1 MPTVQSIVRQALGV
15 VIGGLIVAAM
25 TLARAN
31 AQEQLTVT
39 SLNGPLSI
47 DETYDTDKRI
57 TYQGMLLDAL
67 GQPVP
72 NGSYYM
78 VFSIYD
84 SATSTQPLWAQ
95 EFNPNANTGVN
106 VTGGYFTVLLDVNKD
121 GTADS
126 TIFTGA
132 SRWLGVRVRNDP
144 EMTPRQ
150 PLLYVP
156 YAYWARNA
164 DKLGGKGSHYLPVVF
179 GIVDSNGS
187 RLKGDGFSSNRN
199 DGAYV
204 IDIAGVSYDLN
215 HYVTVV
221 TPISQSSCPR
231 STIALSNSFENKLLV
246 DVRDGSNG
254 NVAGCKFHFVTYKP

>member
-25 TLARAN
+25 TLAPAN

-84 SATSTQPLWAQ
+84 SATSTQPLA
-95 EFNPNANTGVN
+95 
-106 VTGGYFTVLLDVNKD
+106 
-121 GTADS
+121 
-126 TIFTGA
+126 
-132 SRWLGVRVRNDP
+132 
-144 EMTPRQ
+144 
-150 PLLYVP
+150 
-156 YAYWARNA
+156 
-164 DKLGGKGSHYLPVVF
+164 
-179 GIVDSNGS
+179 
-187 RLKGDGFSSNRN
+187 
-199 DGAYV
+199 
-204 IDIAGVSYDLN
+204 AGVQPQRQHRRQRDRRLL
-215 HYVTVV
+215 HRVV
-221 TPISQSSCPR
+221 
-231 STIALSNSFENKLLV
+231 
-246 DVRDGSNG
+246 
-254 NVAGCKFHFVTYKP
+254 GCEQRRHSR

>member
-25 TLARAN
+25 TLAPRAN

-150 PLLYVP
+150 P
-156 YAYWARNA
+156 
-164 DKLGGKGSHYLPVVF
+164 
-179 GIVDSNGS
+179 
-187 RLKGDGFSSNRN
+187 
-199 DGAYV
+199 
-204 IDIAGVSYDLN
+204 
-215 HYVTVV
+215 
-221 TPISQSSCPR
+221 
-231 STIALSNSFENKLLV
+231 
-246 DVRDGSNG
+246 
-254 NVAGCKFHFVTYKP
+254 